1 MAISAQSIPMRW
13 TAGPLDIARQQ
24 KEKGFTPEMAEVL
37 RQWLDPALLALVQG
51 TPVNCLVVS
60 WASGLPED
68 AAQPQALKPLLDAG
82 RKAGLD
88 IVGLVEGAADKTAA
102 LAAARAAGLS
112 AVAMETVPP
121 GNAGIPVIAWAKSG
135 AALWGATSPILGVA
149 DGVWPG
155 VPQEKAPTGGPTNL
169 PWVDSNGALLAMA
182 QALAPNQAAWIVV
195 DPPKQAKPTVENYL
209 LTVADTE
216 AHGGRWVI
224 SLDDQ
229 MRAGLA
235 AKSTPTVEAWKK
247 VTDALAFFEQNKAAR
262 NYERMGRLAIMSN
275 FAEPDRF
282 LGQDSLSMLPRLREP
297 FRVIARAQ
305 ALAASLKDLQGIFY
319 VDQEPPEPKLRQ
331 KLIAFVNGGGTLF
344 VRANWPKPEGTPI
357 QLSSAETY
365 LLFNLRKVGK
375 GRLAVAKEAE
385 IDSYFV
391 CVDIQNILSHRG
403 DPARL
408 YNGSSMNYFYQASP
422 QGRQGVIHVLNYS
435 RRSGGDNALLY
446 LKTPYRSARFVSP
459 EIASPV
465 ALQWVPQSSPY
476 ETGGA
481 ELTLPRIAVYGAV
494 QMET

>member
-1 MAISAQSIPMRW
+1 MALSTQSVPMRW
-13 TAGPLDIARQQ
+13 MAGPLDIARRQ
-24 KEKGFTPEMAEVL
+24 KEKEFTPEVAGIF
-37 RQWLDPALLALVQG
+37 RQWLDPSSLAFVQG

-60 WASGLPED
+60 WAAGLPED
-68 AAQPQALKPLLDAG
+68 AAQPQALKPLIDAG
-82 RKAGLD
+82 RQAGLD
-88 IVGLVEGAADKTAA
+88 FVGLVEGPADKSAA
-102 LAAARAAGLS
+102 LASARAAGLS
-112 AVAMETVPP
+112 AVAMETVPS
-121 GNAGIPVIAWAKSG
+121 GNAGIPVIAWTKSG
-135 AALWGATSPILGVA
+135 EALWGANSPILGVA
-149 DGVWPG
+149 DGIWPS

-182 QALAPNQAAWIVV
+182 KSLAPSKAAWIVV
-195 DPPKQAKPTVENYL
+195 DPPKQARLTVENYL
-209 LTVADTE
+209 LAVADTE

-224 SLDDQ
+224 SLDEQ

-235 AKSTPTVEAWKK
+235 AKSTTTVEAWKK
-247 VTDALAFFEQNKAAR
+247 VTDALAFFGQNQAAR
-262 NYERMGRLAIMSN
+262 SYERMGRLAVMSN

-297 FRVIARAQ
+297 FRVIARSQ
-305 ALAASLKDLQGIFY
+305 ALAASFNGLQGIFY

-344 VRANWPKPEGTPI
+344 VRANWPKPEGTLLA
-357 QLSSAETY
+357 LSSAEAY
-365 LLFNLRKVGK
+365 LLFNLRRLGK

-391 CVDIQNILSHRG
+391 CVDIQSILSHRG

-408 YNGSSMNYFYQASP
+408 YNGASMNYFYQASP

-435 RRSGGDNALLY
+435 RRSGGDNALIY

-459 EIASPV
+459 EIAAPV
-465 ALQWVPQSSPY
+465 ALQWVPQASPY

-481 ELTLPRIAVYGAV
+481 ELTLPRFAVYGAV